1 MKTEDRVIELEIKTS
16 YQEELLDSLN
26 KTVAMQQQQIQKLE
40 ETCKL
45 LHEKIKSVREDG
57 QLKERNEQPPHY

>member
-57 QLKERNEQPPHY
+57 QLKEQNEQPPHY